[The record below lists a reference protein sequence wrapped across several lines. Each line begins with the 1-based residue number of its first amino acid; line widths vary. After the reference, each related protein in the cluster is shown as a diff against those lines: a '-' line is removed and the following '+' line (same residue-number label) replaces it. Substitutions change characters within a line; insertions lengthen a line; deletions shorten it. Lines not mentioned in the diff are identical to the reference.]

1 MIKLAFANSI
11 KGIDKLIEVLPQE
24 YQFWDKFNF
33 ILILDYECDYDYI
46 EEKYF
51 STMNIV
57 VTDDDDKYKIKLT
70 LKQVYGE
77 IKFEVGKG
85 PLQSL
90 DIIEKKSLGYES
102 DSRFHVYDYE
112 NDDFSIWCN
121 EIEAEIIR

>member
-33 ILILDYECDYDYI
+33 ILILDYDYI

-90 DIIEKKSLGYES
+90 DIIDKKSLGYES